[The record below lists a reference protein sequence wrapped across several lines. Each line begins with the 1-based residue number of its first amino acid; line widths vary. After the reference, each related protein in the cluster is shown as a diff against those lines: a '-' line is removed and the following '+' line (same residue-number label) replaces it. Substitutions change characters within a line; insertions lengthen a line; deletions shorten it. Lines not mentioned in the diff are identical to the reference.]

1 MAINFLTENIL
12 SFVPKENWTE
22 DEEISFGLKFVELF
36 YVYLLKSLNMQLT
49 DETDENFEKLLNVN
63 PTEQQIVDFYNK
75 LFPNL
80 AGEIEKRA
88 VEFKKIFIF
97 NLYVDK
103 INNLETM
110 IATNRAQNKDASVY
124 ERALNNWE
132 KILTTA
138 KEDKW
143 EGVLE
148 LISQLD

>member
-12 SFVPKENWTE
+12 SFVPNEGWTK
-22 DEEISFGLKFVELF
+22 DEEISFSLKFVELF

-49 DETDENFEKLLNVN
+49 DETDVSFEKLLNAN
-63 PTEQQIVDFYNK
+63 PTEQQIVDYYNE

-80 AGEIEKRA
+80 GAEIEKRA

-103 INNLETM
+103 INNLEAL
-110 IATNRAQNKDASVY
+110 IATNRAQNKDASAY
-124 ERALNNWE
+124 EKALNNWE

-138 KEDKW
+138 KEDNW

-148 LISQLD
+148 MLSQLN